1 MKRTW
6 ALGLAAGLVALAG
19 MRAWADDEHG
29 GKELKTLR
37 GEVIDIACYVDHGAA
52 GAGHADC
59 AQKCIKSGLPVAIKV
74 GDELYVAI
82 GGDHQTA
89 NAALAKF
96 AGKQV
101 EVQGTVHERDD
112 QKMIVVSTVKTL

>member
-1 MKRTW
+1 MKTSLMV
-6 ALGLAAGLVALAG
+6 ATLGVVLGLGLP
-19 MRAWADDEHG
+19 AWADEHAG
-29 GKELKTLR
+29 GEMQTLR
-37 GEVIDIACYVDHGAA
+37 GEVIDVACYVDHGAS

-89 NAALAKF
+89 NGALAKF

-112 QKMIVVSTVKTL
+112 QKVIVVSTVKPL